1 MLSKSD
7 IEKIKKETK
16 LFFEKMSFYV
26 EVEVFP
32 EQEGTIPVNLKTDEA
47 KILIGEGGQ
56 TLMDVQHLLKAV
68 LRRKIEGLFY
78 LDLDIAGYKKKK
90 AEYLKELA
98 RNSADEVAISGIE
111 RVLPPM
117 QAYERRI
124 VHMELKERPDVK
136 TESVGEEPERRI
148 VIKPAQGL
156 AF

>member
-1 MLSKSD
+1 
-7 IEKIKKETK
+7 
-16 LFFEKMSFYV
+16 
-26 EVEVFP
+26 
-32 EQEGTIPVNLKTDEA
+32 
-47 KILIGEGGQ
+47 
-56 TLMDVQHLLKAV
+56 MDVQHLLKAV

-90 AEYLKELA
+90 TEYLKELA

-124 VHMELKERPDVK
+124 VHMELKERPDIK

-148 VIKPAQGL
+148 VIKPALGQ